1 MDTPVIKIT
10 QQEERIQKFVTKHFR
25 DLEAAL
31 GNFTFFAVPGG
42 SVRIPV
48 YIAKRLKDMGVRA
61 GVHDMIFLGEG
72 AKTIMIELKAY
83 TANDGKSAQR
93 LTENQEMF
101 HGIVT
106 RLGFASYT
114 IPAKDGYEAIQ
125 RIESVL
131 KVHGV
136 LTV

>member
-1 MDTPVIKIT
+1 MTEDQIQIK
-10 QQEERIQKFVTKHFR
+10 VNHHFKS
-25 DLEAAL
+25 LEAAL
-31 GNFTFFAVPGG
+31 GNFFYYAVPNGG
-42 SVRIPV
+42 KRDVRE
-48 YIAKRLKDMGVRA
+48 ASKLKAMGVRP
-61 GVHDMIFLGEG
+61 GVADMVFLGEG
-72 AKTIMIELKAY
+72 GKTVFIELKA
-83 TANDGKSAQR
+83 AKGVLSDSQK
-93 LTENQEMF
+93 LF

>member
-1 MDTPVIKIT
+1 MAEIKIT
-10 QQEERIQKFVTKHFR
+10 QYEEKIQKMVAKHFLA
-25 DLEAAL
+25 LESAL
-31 GNFTFFAVPGG
+31 QNFTFFSVPGG
-42 SVRIPV
+42 SIRLPIH
-48 YIAKRLKDMGVRA
+48 IAKRCKDMGVRA
-61 GVHDMIFLGEG
+61 GVHDLIFLGEG
-72 AKTIMIELKAY
+72 GKIILIELKAY
-83 TANDGKSAQR
+83 TAGNGASVRDLSPK
-93 LTENQEMF
+93 QELF